1 MTKIHAI
8 FIGASAGG
16 VTAILKILDILP
28 SDYPLPIIITQHLP
42 RDSQIQ
48 AASVFEK
55 KRKSRVFEAIDKMP
69 IESNHVYFAPPDYH
83 LLIEKDFVFS
93 LSQDELVNYSRPSID
108 VMFESAALAFGA
120 SACGVLLT
128 GGNEDGA
135 RGLAVMQKAG
145 GLALV
150 QDPKDA
156 ECAAMPQSALAI
168 MQPTFVG
175 KLDEIAS
182 QLLSLAEVSQ

>member
-108 VMFESAALAFGA
+108 VMFESAALAFGS